1 MTPLL
6 LAMLIAAQPA
16 TPPLDVYFHSDVDG
30 EWAAPTCT
38 GAAATP
44 DFLALLSARE
54 RAQEDAPGA
63 PSLTLLGPNS
73 IAPDL
78 FTRRLFSRDVAGAA
92 RGLARLLHGASYR
105 AYALGSHEL
114 GWEPAWLEAYVGA
127 LEAEG
132 IGAAPSNLTCDAA
145 ATKKRPGVCRSEHRV
160 LTVDVPGF
168 GAVAVFFALSPSLWA
183 ALPQERRAGL
193 TAHEPKAF
201 LAERSAEARRQ
212 GAKLVVAFAEV
223 PTGPDG
229 VDEIRAWQ
237 TALASGPHPD
247 VILAAGLADDE
258 GRRTIRVLRQDG
270 APPVVGSTAATWGWS
285 RLRVGDSS
293 PWLGSSAERGV
304 LVSSVPATAGER
316 PTDPRLS
323 DADIFK
329 GWIADYCAT
338 YGRPLGPAVRGTLT
352 YDDFVHYVLEVM
364 RRTARAEI
372 ALINRRFVKSTRFPW
387 RGAVTEGQWAQALP
401 YPATLGVATLT
412 GAQVEAL
419 LGRARG
425 KTKLAVAGLPR
436 EGPLTINGRPLDATR
451 AYRVATIA
459 FVAEGGDGLFE
470 PGALPWKPL
479 PNEPDVAATVRAF
492 LQNGAGREDGD
503 PTVDA
508 QTDFGPP
515 ASQRLLAVAMSDL
528 DLGLSSTTID
538 NGGNYTDTQLARAEQ
553 RAFKADWN
561 TTVAIRTV
569 DQDMDGRF
577 RVQYGWTKTA
587 PAGQPAAS
595 SESVDLVTATWTYAD
610 RRLRRLWHPPAWIR
624 PDPYARLFLES
635 ELTRPD
641 VTPTQLRTYHH
652 AELTATLGAAFT
664 PWTKLHLRVGP
675 GARRELLAS
684 GPPGDWRF
692 ALEAGATLDPWA
704 IATVGHLPVRFEGT
718 LDFFLLEPTGAH
730 AQQLRASSRLSFPL
744 LPPLFLAVGV
754 DLYGAQYGDGPWD
767 WATDATAT
775 LRVHWDRAY
784 QSL

>member
-6 LAMLIAAQPA
+6 LAMLAAGQPA
-16 TPPLDVYFHSDVDG
+16 APPLDIYFHSDVDG

-38 GAAATP
+38 GAATAP
-44 DFLALLSARE
+44 DYLALLSARE
-54 RAQEDAPGA
+54 RAREDAPGT

-73 IAPDL
+73 VAPDL
-78 FTRRLFSRDVAGAA
+78 FTRRLFARDVAGAA
-92 RGLARLLHGASYR
+92 RDLARLLRGAAYG

-114 GWEPAWLEAYVGA
+114 GWDPAWLEAYVAA
-127 LEAEG
+127 LAAEG
-132 IGAAPSNLTCDAA
+132 IRPAPSNVTCDAA
-145 ATKKRPGVCRSEHRV
+145 ARKARPAMCRDDARI
-160 LTVDVPGF
+160 LTVNVPGF
-168 GAVAVFFALSPSLWA
+168 GTVALVFALSPSLWA

-193 TAHEPKAF
+193 TAQEPKAF

-212 GAKLVVAFAEV
+212 GARLVVALAEV

-229 VDEIRAWQ
+229 LDDIRAWQ
-237 TALASGPHPD
+237 VALAGGPHPD

-258 GRRTIRVLRQDG
+258 GRQTIRVLRQDG

-285 RLRVGDSS
+285 RVRVGAAS
-293 PWLGSSAERGV
+293 PWLGGEREPGV
-304 LVSSVPATAGER
+304 LVSTVAATAGGR
-316 PTDPRLS
+316 PAEPGLTETLLR
-323 DADIFK
+323 
-329 GWIADYCAT
+329 WVTDYCTT

-352 YDDFVHYVLEVM
+352 YDDFIHYVLEVM

-372 ALINRRFVKSTRFPW
+372 ALVNRRFVKSTRFPW

-412 GAQVEAL
+412 GAQVDAL

-425 KTKLAVAGLPR
+425 KTKLAVAGIPR

-451 AYRVATIA
+451 TYRVATIA
-459 FVAEGGDGLFE
+459 FVAQGGDGLFE
-470 PGALPWKPL
+470 AGALPWKPL
-479 PNEPDVAATVRAF
+479 PHDPDVAATVRAF
-492 LQNGAGREDGD
+492 LQKRTAEEDGD
-503 PTVDA
+503 ATVDA

-528 DLGLSSTTID
+528 DMGLSSTTID
-538 NGGNYTDTQLARAEQ
+538 NGGHYSDTQLARAQQ

-561 TTVAIRTV
+561 STVAIRTV
-569 DQDMDGRF
+569 DEDMDGRF

-595 SESVDLVTATWTYAD
+595 SESQDLVTATWTYAD

-624 PDPYARLFLES
+624 PDPYARLFVES

-641 VTPTQLRTYHH
+641 VTATQLRTYHH

-664 PWTKLHLRVGP
+664 PWTRLHLRVGP

-684 GPPGDWRF
+684 GPPGAWRF

-704 IATVGHLPVRFEGT
+704 VATVGHLPVRLEGT
-718 LDFFLLEPTGAH
+718 LDFFFLEPTGVH
-730 AQQLRASSRLSFPL
+730 AQQLRGSSRLSFPL

-754 DLYGAQYGDGPWD
+754 DFYGAQYGDGPWD